1 MQIIR
6 KVRGNATLSMILSE
20 RNKFFQKPTSM
31 LYYLFEFLEQQYQLT
46 GASLFQY
53 LSFRAAFAIILSMG
67 FSMVFGKRIIRYLKK
82 QQIGETVRDLG
93 LEGQKEKEGTPTMG
107 GLIIIFSTLIPV
119 LLLAQLSNIYIVLL
133 MCTTVWMGFIG
144 WLDDYIKIFK
154 KNKDGLQGKFKV
166 VGQVLLGA
174 FVGSVLFFHP
184 QVKVRTEVNPIGSSI
199 ETVAEVF
206 ETKMDVKATLTTIP
220 LLKNNEFNYHKLIEW
235 LGIGSQYTWLIFIPI
250 VIFIITAVS
259 NGANLTDGIDGL
271 AAGTSAIIVF
281 ALAVFSWVSGNVNFA
296 AYLNI
301 MYIPN
306 VGEIVVF
313 ISAFLGALIGF
324 LWFNTYPAEI
334 FMGDT
339 GSLTLGA
346 IISVIAIIVR
356 KELLIPLLC
365 GVFFVETLS
374 VILQVSYFK
383 YTRNKTGVGQRIFKM
398 APLHHHFQM
407 LGFHES
413 KIVARFWI
421 LGITLAVLSIV
432 TLKLR

>member
-1 MQIIR
+1 
-6 KVRGNATLSMILSE
+6 
-20 RNKFFQKPTSM
+20 M

-119 LLLAQLSNIYIVLL
+119 LLLAQLSNIYIILL

-184 QVKVRTEVNPIGSSI
+184 QVKVRTEVDPIGNSI

-206 ETKMDVKATLTTIP
+206 ETKTDVKATLTTIP
-220 LLKNNEFNYHKLIEW
+220 LLKNNEFNYHTLIEW

-296 AYLNI
+296 SYLNI

-346 IISVIAIIVR
+346 VISVIAIIVR

-365 GVFFVETLS
+365 GVFFIETLS

-383 YTRNKTGVGQRIFKM
+383 YTRTKTGLGQRIFKM
-398 APLHHHFQM
+398 APLHHHFQK

-421 LGITLAVLSIV
+421 LGIVLAVLSIV